1 MAEDR
6 TPRLT
11 ATRWFIVAAAL
22 SLLIASQIHF
32 GNLVSGYEDPGA
44 AVPES
49 VIGGVMLLGLLFS
62 WAPPPWGRRAA
73 IGALAFGLAGSTLGL
88 VLVAIG
94 IGPRTVPDVIYH
106 VLLVTT
112 LVVGLIQAVRRPP
125 GVGSAS
131 TR

>member
-1 MAEDR
+1 M
-6 TPRLT
+6 
-11 ATRWFIVAAAL
+11 TRWFIVVAAL

-32 GNLVSGYEDPGA
+32 GNLVSGYEDQGA

-62 WAPPPWGRRAA
+62 WARAPWGRRAA

-94 IGPRTVPDVIYH
+94 VGPRTVPDVIYH

-112 LVVGLIQAVRRPP
+112 LVVGLIQSLRRPSV
-125 GVGSAS
+125 GGSAE